1 MPYITE
7 KTLEEATEVVRLLE
21 NLMLRKGIS
30 EREDLEENAWVF
42 ENEIFARYF
51 NIVET
56 HTKAS
61 SKKNYKPKMCPKCD
75 CLCVKMAEHQAT
87 FKCQK
92 AFKAKQFVVVDKKA
106 KNPEIVS
113 VVNAM
118 IMRKFKSNFKTNAI
132 KKSHQVVVEN
142 LKKLDVVKKQKINKR
157 VERVMKK
164 KMSGIELETRTP
176 NQIAYEQ
183 KQRRIEMG
191 IPVKH
196 RTKKPV
202 VEEIVKKEIVK
213 KEIVKSKKKL
223 KVVE

>member
-1 MPYITE
+1 
-7 KTLEEATEVVRLLE
+7 
-21 NLMLRKGIS
+21 
-30 EREDLEENAWVF
+30 
-42 ENEIFARYF
+42 
-51 NIVET
+51 
-56 HTKAS
+56 
-61 SKKNYKPKMCPKCD
+61 
-75 CLCVKMAEHQAT
+75 
-87 FKCQK
+87 
-92 AFKAKQFVVVDKKA
+92 VVVDKKA

-142 LKKLDVVKKQKINKR
+142 LKKLDVIKKQKINKR

-164 KMSGIELETRTP
+164 KMNGIELETRTP

-183 KQRRIEMG
+183 KQMRIELG

-213 KEIVKSKKKL
+213 SKKKL

>member
-7 KTLEEATEVVRLLE
+7 KTLDEATEVVRLLE
-21 NLMLRKGIS
+21 SLMIRKGIS
-30 EREDLEENAWVF
+30 EQADLEENEEIF
-42 ENEIFARYF
+42 ENPIFARYF

-56 HTKAS
+56 HSQAS

-106 KNPEIVS
+106 KNPRVVS

-118 IMRKFKSNFKTNAI
+118 IMRKFKAI
-132 KKSHQVVVEN
+132 SIQMRLKKSHQVVVKN
-142 LKKLDVVKKQKINKR
+142 LKNLDVIKKQKINKR

-164 KMSGIELETRTP
+164 KMNGIELETRTP
-176 NQIAYEQ
+176 NQIAYEK
-183 KQRRIEMG
+183 KQMRIEMG

-202 VEEIVKKEIVK
+202 VEEIVKKEV
-213 KEIVKSKKKL
+213 VKSKKKL